1 MDEKDLTTLHHSRV
15 YDNFL
20 MHWKYIKREKVGDKW
35 QYTYKDDL
43 KTATNTA
50 TAKIKNVPKAASAK
64 IAANTEKVK
73 NSITAMIGQQKTKVK
88 EAVKAAPKKAA
99 DAADKV
105 VQKSTKV
112 ANDVGKKVVKNVN
125 DYYEKNIYETGS
137 HNIDAKKK
145 EIEKTAE
152 WQKIVKEENPEYV
165 KKNADG
171 SKEYLIDDYLVKK
184 KELGKIIE
192 HLIIGQIVQKKHPT
206 LDVIDD
212 LGNGREIS
220 VNQIDA
226 DALAAGAKDY
236 VDTAVQ
242 MIGLVSYGLKTKFKL
257 SQGSYKEELKAAS
270 ETIENGA
277 KYCND
282 IYEESKTTYKDLEK
296 NAGNI
301 PANVDVKALESIAMT
316 AVTKAAAETIK
327 ENAKDAVKDT
337 VNEAVSERLD
347 EQKKREKKK

>member
-1 MDEKDLTTLHHSRV
+1 MDEKDLATLHHSRV

-43 KTATNTA
+43 KTATNAA

-73 NSITAMIGQQKTKVK
+73 NSITAMIGQQKTKVE

-112 ANDVGKKVVKNVN
+112 ANDVGNKVMKNVN

-184 KELGKIIE
+184 K
-192 HLIIGQIVQKKHPT
+192 HPT

-242 MIGLVSYGLKTKFKL
+242 MLGLVSYGLKTKFKL

-301 PANVDVKALESIAMT
+301 PANVDVKALESITMT

-327 ENAKDAVKDT
+327 ENAKDAVKDA

-347 EQKKREKKK
+347 EQKKREKKKIACFLSKEIQNG

>member
-35 QYTYKDDL
+35 RYTYKDDL
-43 KTATNTA
+43 KNAANAA
-50 TAKIKNVPKAASAK
+50 TAKIKNAPKAASAK

-73 NSITAMIGQQKTKVK
+73 NSITSMIGQQKTNAK
-88 EAVKAAPKKAA
+88 EAIKAAPKKAA
-99 DAADKV
+99 NAADKV

-112 ANDVGKKVVKNVN
+112 ANDVGKKVMKNVN

-184 KELGKIIE
+184 K
-192 HLIIGQIVQKKHPT
+192 HPT

-242 MIGLVSYGLKTKFKL
+242 MLGLISYGLKTKFKL

-282 IYEESKTTYKDLEK
+282 IYEESKTAYKELEK

-301 PANVDVKALESIAMT
+301 PANVNVDDLEKIAM
-316 AVTKAAAETIK
+316 AVVTEAATEAVKNTSK
-327 ENAKDAVKDT
+327 EKVKEVAKDVAKD
-337 VNEAVSERLD
+337 VAKGAAIDAGKEIVDYYD
-347 EQKKREKKK
+347 EKHKRYKK

>member
-43 KTATNTA
+43 KTATNAA
-50 TAKIKNVPKAASAK
+50 TAKVKNVPKAASAK

-73 NSITAMIGQQKTKVK
+73 NSITSMIGQQKANAK

-171 SKEYLIDDYLVKK
+171 SKEYLIDDYLVK
-184 KELGKIIE
+184 
-192 HLIIGQIVQKKHPT
+192 KKHPT

-327 ENAKDAVKDT
+327 ENAKDAVKDA

>member
-1 MDEKDLTTLHHSRV
+1 MMDNKDLTTLYHSRI

-43 KTATNTA
+43 KTATNAA
-50 TAKIKNVPKAASAK
+50 TAKIKNAPKAASAK

-88 EAVKAAPKKAA
+88 EAVKAAPKKAV

-112 ANDVGKKVVKNVN
+112 ANDVGKKVMKNVN

-184 KELGKIIE
+184 K
-192 HLIIGQIVQKKHPT
+192 HPT

-242 MIGLVSYGLKTKFKL
+242 MLGLVSYGLKTKFKL

>member
-35 QYTYKDDL
+35 RYTYKDDL
-43 KTATNTA
+43 KTAANAA
-50 TAKIKNVPKAASAK
+50 TAKVKNAPKAASAK

-73 NSITAMIGQQKTKVK
+73 NSITAMIGQQKTKVE

-112 ANDVGKKVVKNVN
+112 ANDVGKKVMKNVN

-171 SKEYLIDDYLVKK
+171 SKEYLIDDYLVK
-184 KELGKIIE
+184 
-192 HLIIGQIVQKKHPT
+192 KKHPT

-301 PANVDVKALESIAMT
+301 PANVDVKALESITMT

-327 ENAKDAVKDT
+327 ENAKDAVKDA

>member
-1 MDEKDLTTLHHSRV
+1 MDKKDLISSHRSNI

-35 QYTYKDDL
+35 KYTYKDDL
-43 KTATNTA
+43 KTAANAA
-50 TAKIKNVPKAASAK
+50 TAKVKNAPKAASAK

-73 NSITAMIGQQKTKVK
+73 NSITSMIGQQKTNAK
-88 EAVKAAPKKAA
+88 EAIKAAPKKAA
-99 DAADKV
+99 NAADKV

-112 ANDVGKKVVKNVN
+112 ANDVGKKVMKNVN

-184 KELGKIIE
+184 K
-192 HLIIGQIVQKKHPT
+192 HPT

-242 MIGLVSYGLKTKFKL
+242 MLGLISYGLKTKFKL

-277 KYCND
+277 KYRND
-282 IYEESKTTYKDLEK
+282 IYEESKTAYKELEK

-301 PANVDVKALESIAMT
+301 PANVNVDDLEKIAM
-316 AVTKAAAETIK
+316 AVVTEAATEAVKNTSK
-327 ENAKDAVKDT
+327 EKVKEVAKDVAKD
-337 VNEAVSERLD
+337 VAKGAAIDAGKEIVDYYD
-347 EQKKREKKK
+347 EKHKRYKK

>member
-1 MDEKDLTTLHHSRV
+1 MNEKDLTTLHHSRV

-43 KTATNTA
+43 KTAANAA
-50 TAKIKNVPKAASAK
+50 TAKIKNAPKAASAK
-64 IAANTEKVK
+64 IADNTEKVK
-73 NSITAMIGQQKTKVK
+73 NSITAMIGQQKTNAK
-88 EAVKAAPKKAA
+88 EAVKAAPKKVAA
-99 DAADKV
+99 ATDKV

-112 ANDVGKKVVKNVN
+112 ANEVGKKVMKNVN

-184 KELGKIIE
+184 K
-192 HLIIGQIVQKKHPT
+192 HPT

-242 MIGLVSYGLKTKFKL
+242 MLGLVSYGLKTKFKL

-282 IYEESKTTYKDLEK
+282 IYEESKTAYKDLEK

-316 AVTKAAAETIK
+316 TVTKAAAETIK
-327 ENAKDAVKDT
+327 ENAKDAVKDA

>member
-1 MDEKDLTTLHHSRV
+1 MMDDKDLTTLHHSRV

-43 KTATNTA
+43 KTAANAA
-50 TAKIKNVPKAASAK
+50 TAKIKNAPKAASAK
-64 IAANTEKVK
+64 IADNTEKVK
-73 NSITAMIGQQKTKVK
+73 NSITAIIGQQKTNAK
-88 EAVKAAPKKAA
+88 EAVKAAPKKVAA
-99 DAADKV
+99 ATDKV

-112 ANDVGKKVVKNVN
+112 ANDVGKKVMKNVN
-125 DYYEKNIYETGS
+125 DYYEKNIYETGA
-137 HNIDAKKK
+137 HDIDAKKK
-145 EIEKTAE
+145 EIEKTVE

-171 SKEYLIDDYLVKK
+171 SKEYLIDDYLVK
-184 KELGKIIE
+184 
-192 HLIIGQIVQKKHPT
+192 KKHPT

-242 MIGLVSYGLKTKFKL
+242 MLGLVSYGLKTKFKL

-282 IYEESKTTYKDLEK
+282 IYEESKTAYKDLEK

-301 PANVDVKALESIAMT
+301 PANVDVKALESITMT

-327 ENAKDAVKDT
+327 ENAKDVVKDA
-337 VNEAVSERLD
+337 VNEAVSEHLD

>member
-35 QYTYKDDL
+35 KYTYKDDL
-43 KTATNTA
+43 KTATNAA
-50 TAKIKNVPKAASAK
+50 TAKVKNVPKAASAK
-64 IAANTEKVK
+64 IVANTEKVK
-73 NSITAMIGQQKTKVK
+73 NSITSMIGQQKTNAK
-88 EAVKAAPKKAA
+88 EAIKAAPKKAA
-99 DAADKV
+99 NAADKV

-112 ANDVGKKVVKNVN
+112 ANDVGKKVMKNVN

-137 HNIDAKKK
+137 HDIDAKKK

-184 KELGKIIE
+184 K
-192 HLIIGQIVQKKHPT
+192 HPT

-242 MIGLVSYGLKTKFKL
+242 MLGLISYGLKTKFKL

-282 IYEESKTTYKDLEK
+282 IYEESKTAYKELEK

-301 PANVDVKALESIAMT
+301 PANVNVDDLEKISMAVVTEAATEAVKNTS
-316 AVTKAAAETIK
+316 K
-327 ENAKDAVKDT
+327 EKVKEVAKDVAKD
-337 VNEAVSERLD
+337 VAKGAAIDAGKEIVDYYD
-347 EQKKREKKK
+347 EKRKRYKK

>member
-35 QYTYKDDL
+35 RYTYKDDL
-43 KTATNTA
+43 KTAANAA
-50 TAKIKNVPKAASAK
+50 TAKAKNAPKAASAK

-73 NSITAMIGQQKTKVK
+73 NSITSMIGQQKTNAK
-88 EAVKAAPKKAA
+88 EAIKAAPKKAA
-99 DAADKV
+99 NAADKV

-112 ANDVGKKVVKNVN
+112 ANDVGKKVMKNVN

-184 KELGKIIE
+184 K
-192 HLIIGQIVQKKHPT
+192 HPT

-242 MIGLVSYGLKTKFKL
+242 MLGLISYGLKTKFKL

-282 IYEESKTTYKDLEK
+282 IYEESKTTYKELEK

-301 PANVDVKALESIAMT
+301 PANVNVDDLEKIAM
-316 AVTKAAAETIK
+316 AVVTEAATEAVKNTSK
-327 ENAKDAVKDT
+327 EKVKEVAKDVAKD
-337 VNEAVSERLD
+337 VAKGAAIDAGKEIVDYYD
-347 EQKKREKKK
+347 EKHKRYKK

>member
-43 KTATNTA
+43 KTATNAA
-50 TAKIKNVPKAASAK
+50 TAKIKNAPKAASAK

-73 NSITAMIGQQKTKVK
+73 NNITAMIGQQKTKVK

-112 ANDVGKKVVKNVN
+112 ANDVGKKVMKNVN

-171 SKEYLIDDYLVKK
+171 SKEYLIDDYLVK
-184 KELGKIIE
+184 
-192 HLIIGQIVQKKHPT
+192 KKHPT

-257 SQGSYKEELKAAS
+257 SQGSYKEELKSAS

-327 ENAKDAVKDT
+327 ENAKDAVKDA
-337 VNEAVSERLD
+337 VNEAVSEHLD

>member
-1 MDEKDLTTLHHSRV
+1 MDEKDLTTLYHSHV

-35 QYTYKDDL
+35 RYTYKDDL
-43 KTATNTA
+43 KTAANAA
-50 TAKIKNVPKAASAK
+50 TAKVKNAPKAASAK

-73 NSITAMIGQQKTKVK
+73 NSITSMIGQQKTNAK
-88 EAVKAAPKKAA
+88 EAIKAAPKKAA

-112 ANDVGKKVVKNVN
+112 ANNVGKKVMKNVN

-171 SKEYLIDDYLVKK
+171 SKEYLIDDYLVK
-184 KELGKIIE
+184 
-192 HLIIGQIVQKKHPT
+192 KKHPT

-327 ENAKDAVKDT
+327 ENAKDAVKDA
-337 VNEAVSERLD
+337 VNEAVSEHLD

>member
-43 KTATNTA
+43 KTATNAA
-50 TAKIKNVPKAASAK
+50 TAKIKNAPKAASAK

-73 NSITAMIGQQKTKVK
+73 NSITAMIGQQKANAK

-112 ANDVGKKVVKNVN
+112 ANDVGKKVMKNVN

-184 KELGKIIE
+184 K
-192 HLIIGQIVQKKHPT
+192 HPT

-242 MIGLVSYGLKTKFKL
+242 MLGLISYGLKTKFKL

-282 IYEESKTTYKDLEK
+282 IYEASKTTYKDLEK
-296 NAGNI
+296 NAGDI
-301 PANVDVKALESIAMT
+301 PNNVDVKALESIAMT
-316 AVTKAAAETIK
+316 TVTKAAAETIK
-327 ENAKDAVKDT
+327 ENAKDAVKDA

>member
-35 QYTYKDDL
+35 HYTYKDDL
-43 KTATNTA
+43 KTATNAA
-50 TAKIKNVPKAASAK
+50 TAKVKNAPKAASAK

-73 NSITAMIGQQKTKVK
+73 NSITSMIGQQKTNAK

-99 DAADKV
+99 DVADKV

-112 ANDVGKKVVKNVN
+112 ANDVGKKVMKNVN

-171 SKEYLIDDYLVKK
+171 AKEYLIDDYLVK
-184 KELGKIIE
+184 
-192 HLIIGQIVQKKHPT
+192 KKHPT

-242 MIGLVSYGLKTKFKL
+242 MLGLISYGLKTKFKL

-282 IYEESKTTYKDLEK
+282 IYEESKTAYKELEK

-301 PANVDVKALESIAMT
+301 PANVNVDDLEKIAM
-316 AVTKAAAETIK
+316 AVVTEAATE
-327 ENAKDAVKDT
+327 AVKDT
-337 VNEAVSERLD
+337 SKEKVKEVAKDVAKDVAKGAAIDAGKEIVDYYD
-347 EQKKREKKK
+347 EKRNRYKK

>member
-43 KTATNTA
+43 KTAANAA
-50 TAKIKNVPKAASAK
+50 TAKVKNVPKAASAK

-73 NSITAMIGQQKTKVK
+73 NSITSMIGQQKTNAK
-88 EAVKAAPKKAA
+88 EAIKAAPKKAA

-112 ANDVGKKVVKNVN
+112 ANNVGKKVMKNVN

-184 KELGKIIE
+184 K
-192 HLIIGQIVQKKHPT
+192 HPT

-242 MIGLVSYGLKTKFKL
+242 MLGLISYGLKTKFKL

-282 IYEESKTTYKDLEK
+282 IYEESKTTYKELEK

-301 PANVDVKALESIAMT
+301 PANVNVDDLEKIAM
-316 AVTKAAAETIK
+316 AVVTEAATEAVKNTSK
-327 ENAKDAVKDT
+327 EKVKEVAKDVAKD
-337 VNEAVSERLD
+337 VAKGAAIDAGKEIADYYD
-347 EQKKREKKK
+347 EKRNRYKK

>member
-43 KTATNTA
+43 KTATNAA
-50 TAKIKNVPKAASAK
+50 TAKIKNAPKAAAAK
-64 IAANTEKVK
+64 VAENTEKVK
-73 NSITAMIGQQKTKVK
+73 NNIAAMIGQQKNNAK
-88 EAVKAAPKKAA
+88 EVVKAAPKKAA

-105 VQKSTKV
+105 IQKSTKV
-112 ANDVGKKVVKNVN
+112 ANDVGKKVMKNVN

-184 KELGKIIE
+184 K
-192 HLIIGQIVQKKHPT
+192 HPT

-242 MIGLVSYGLKTKFKL
+242 MLGLVSYGLKTKFKL

-327 ENAKDAVKDT
+327 ENAKDAVKDA

>member
-35 QYTYKDDL
+35 HYTYKDDL
-43 KTATNTA
+43 KTATNAA
-50 TAKIKNVPKAASAK
+50 TAKVKNAPKAASAK

-73 NSITAMIGQQKTKVK
+73 NSITSMIGQQKTNAK

-99 DAADKV
+99 DVADKV

-112 ANDVGKKVVKNVN
+112 ANNVGKKVMKNVN

-171 SKEYLIDDYLVKK
+171 TKEYLIDDYLVK
-184 KELGKIIE
+184 
-192 HLIIGQIVQKKHPT
+192 KKHPT

-242 MIGLVSYGLKTKFKL
+242 MLGLVSYGLKTKFKL

-327 ENAKDAVKDT
+327 ENAKDAVKDA

>member
-35 QYTYKDDL
+35 KYTYKDNL
-43 KTATNTA
+43 KNASSAVTD
-50 TAKIKNVPKAASAK
+50 KIKNVPKAATAK

-73 NSITAMIGQQKTKVK
+73 NSITSMIGQQKANAT

-112 ANDVGKKVVKNVN
+112 ANDVGKKVMKNVN

-165 KKNADG
+165 KKNTDG
-171 SKEYLIDDYLVKK
+171 SKEYLIDDYLVK
-184 KELGKIIE
+184 
-192 HLIIGQIVQKKHPT
+192 KKHPT

-242 MIGLVSYGLKTKFKL
+242 MLGLISYGLKTKFKL

-282 IYEESKTTYKDLEK
+282 IYEESKTAYKELEK

-301 PANVDVKALESIAMT
+301 PANVNVDDLEKIAM
-316 AVTKAAAETIK
+316 AVVTEAATEAVKNTSK
-327 ENAKDAVKDT
+327 EKVKEVAKDVAKD
-337 VNEAVSERLD
+337 VAKGAAIDAGKEIVDYYD
-347 EQKKREKKK
+347 EKHNRYKK

>member
-1 MDEKDLTTLHHSRV
+1 MMDNKDLTTLYHSRI

-43 KTATNTA
+43 KTATNAA
-50 TAKIKNVPKAASAK
+50 TAKIKNAPKAASAK

-112 ANDVGKKVVKNVN
+112 ANDVGKKVMKNVN

-184 KELGKIIE
+184 K
-192 HLIIGQIVQKKHPT
+192 HPT

-242 MIGLVSYGLKTKFKL
+242 MLGLVSYGLKTKFKL

>member
-43 KTATNTA
+43 KTATNAA
-50 TAKIKNVPKAASAK
+50 TANIKNAPKAASAK

-112 ANDVGKKVVKNVN
+112 ANDVGKKVMKNVN

-137 HNIDAKKK
+137 HDIDAKKK

-184 KELGKIIE
+184 K
-192 HLIIGQIVQKKHPT
+192 HPT

-212 LGNGREIS
+212 FGNGREIS

-242 MIGLVSYGLKTKFKL
+242 MLGLVSYGLKTKFKL

>member
-1 MDEKDLTTLHHSRV
+1 MDEKDLTTLYHSRV

-43 KTATNTA
+43 KTAANAA
-50 TAKIKNVPKAASAK
+50 TAKVKNAPKAASAK

-73 NSITAMIGQQKTKVK
+73 NSITSMIGQQKTNAK
-88 EAVKAAPKKAA
+88 EAIKAAPKKAA
-99 DAADKV
+99 NAADKV

-112 ANDVGKKVVKNVN
+112 ANDVGKKVMKNVN

-184 KELGKIIE
+184 K
-192 HLIIGQIVQKKHPT
+192 HPT

-242 MIGLVSYGLKTKFKL
+242 MLGLVSYGLKTKFKL

-282 IYEESKTTYKDLEK
+282 IYEESKTAYKELEK

-301 PANVDVKALESIAMT
+301 PANVNVDDLEKIAM
-316 AVTKAAAETIK
+316 AVVTEAATEAVKNTSK
-327 ENAKDAVKDT
+327 EKVKEVAKDVAKD
-337 VNEAVSERLD
+337 VAKGAAIDAGKEIVDYYD
-347 EQKKREKKK
+347 EKHKRYKK

>member
-43 KTATNTA
+43 KTATNAA
-50 TAKIKNVPKAASAK
+50 TAKIKNAPKAASAK

-73 NSITAMIGQQKTKVK
+73 NSITSMIGQQKTNAK
-88 EAVKAAPKKAA
+88 EAIKAAPKKAA
-99 DAADKV
+99 NAADKV

-112 ANDVGKKVVKNVN
+112 ANDVGKKVMKNVN
-125 DYYEKNIYETGS
+125 DYYEKNIYDTGS

-184 KELGKIIE
+184 K
-192 HLIIGQIVQKKHPT
+192 HPT

-242 MIGLVSYGLKTKFKL
+242 MLGLVSYGLKTKFKL

-277 KYCND
+277 KYCNN

>member
-43 KTATNTA
+43 KTATNAA
-50 TAKIKNVPKAASAK
+50 TAKIKNAPKAAAAK
-64 IAANTEKVK
+64 VAENTEKVK
-73 NSITAMIGQQKTKVK
+73 NSITSMIGQQKTNAK
-88 EAVKAAPKKAA
+88 EAIKAAPKKAA
-99 DAADKV
+99 NAADKV

-112 ANDVGKKVVKNVN
+112 ANDVGKKVMKNVN

-184 KELGKIIE
+184 K
-192 HLIIGQIVQKKHPT
+192 HPT

-242 MIGLVSYGLKTKFKL
+242 MLGLISYGLKTKFKL

-282 IYEESKTTYKDLEK
+282 IYEESKTAYKELEK
-296 NAGNI
+296 NAGII
-301 PANVDVKALESIAMT
+301 PANVNVDDLEKITMAVVTEAATEAVKNTS
-316 AVTKAAAETIK
+316 K
-327 ENAKDAVKDT
+327 EKVKEVAKDVAKD
-337 VNEAVSERLD
+337 VAKGAAIDAGKEIVDYYD
-347 EQKKREKKK
+347 EKHKRYKK

>member
-43 KTATNTA
+43 KTATNAA
-50 TAKIKNVPKAASAK
+50 TAKIKNAPKAAAAK
-64 IAANTEKVK
+64 VAENTEKVK
-73 NSITAMIGQQKTKVK
+73 NNIAAMIGQQKNNAK
-88 EAVKAAPKKAA
+88 EVVKAAPKKAA

-112 ANDVGKKVVKNVN
+112 ANDVGKKVMKNVN

-184 KELGKIIE
+184 K
-192 HLIIGQIVQKKHPT
+192 HPT

-242 MIGLVSYGLKTKFKL
+242 MLGLVSYGLKTKFKL

-301 PANVDVKALESIAMT
+301 PANVDVKALESITMT
-316 AVTKAAAETIK
+316 AITKAAAETIK
-327 ENAKDAVKDT
+327 ENAKDAVKDA

>member
-35 QYTYKDDL
+35 RYTYKEDI
-43 KTATNTA
+43 KTAANAA
-50 TAKIKNVPKAASAK
+50 TAKVKNAPKAASAK

-73 NSITAMIGQQKTKVK
+73 NSITSMIGQQKTNAK
-88 EAVKAAPKKAA
+88 EAIKAAPKKAA
-99 DAADKV
+99 NAADKV

-112 ANDVGKKVVKNVN
+112 ANDVGKKVMKNVN

-184 KELGKIIE
+184 K
-192 HLIIGQIVQKKHPT
+192 HPT

-220 VNQIDA
+220 ANQIDA

-242 MIGLVSYGLKTKFKL
+242 MLGLISYGLKTKFKL

-282 IYEESKTTYKDLEK
+282 IYEESKTAYKELEK

-301 PANVDVKALESIAMT
+301 PANVNVDDLEKIAM
-316 AVTKAAAETIK
+316 AVVTEAATEAVKNTSK
-327 ENAKDAVKDT
+327 EKVKEVAKDVAKD
-337 VNEAVSERLD
+337 VAKGAAIDAGKEIVDYYD
-347 EQKKREKKK
+347 EKHKRYKK

>member
-1 MDEKDLTTLHHSRV
+1 MDEKDLTTLYHSRI

-43 KTATNTA
+43 KTATNAA
-50 TAKIKNVPKAASAK
+50 TAKIKNAPKAASAK

-112 ANDVGKKVVKNVN
+112 ANDVGEKVMKNVN

-184 KELGKIIE
+184 K
-192 HLIIGQIVQKKHPT
+192 HPT

-242 MIGLVSYGLKTKFKL
+242 MLGLVSYGLKTKFKL

>member
-35 QYTYKDDL
+35 KYTYKDDL
-43 KTATNTA
+43 KTAANAA
-50 TAKIKNVPKAASAK
+50 TAKVKKAPKAASAK

-73 NSITAMIGQQKTKVK
+73 NSITAMIGQQKANAK
-88 EAVKAAPKKAA
+88 EAVKAAPKKVAA
-99 DAADKV
+99 ATDKV

-112 ANDVGKKVVKNVN
+112 ANEVGKKVMKNVN
-125 DYYEKNIYETGS
+125 DYYEKNVYETGP

-184 KELGKIIE
+184 K
-192 HLIIGQIVQKKHPT
+192 HPT

-242 MIGLVSYGLKTKFKL
+242 MLGLVSYGLKTKFKL

-282 IYEESKTTYKDLEK
+282 IYEVSKTTYKDLEK

-301 PANVDVKALESIAMT
+301 PANVNVDDLEKISMAVVTEAATEAVKNTS
-316 AVTKAAAETIK
+316 K
-327 ENAKDAVKDT
+327 EKVKEVAKDVAKD
-337 VNEAVSERLD
+337 VAKGAAIDAGKEFVDYYD
-347 EQKKREKKK
+347 EKHKRNKK

>member
-35 QYTYKDDL
+35 RYTYKDDL
-43 KTATNTA
+43 KTAANAA
-50 TAKIKNVPKAASAK
+50 TAKVKNAPKAASAK

-73 NSITAMIGQQKTKVK
+73 NSITSMIGQQKANAK

-112 ANDVGKKVVKNVN
+112 ANDVGKKVMKNVN

-184 KELGKIIE
+184 K
-192 HLIIGQIVQKKHPT
+192 HPT

-220 VNQIDA
+220 VNRIDA

-236 VDTAVQ
+236 VDSAVQ
-242 MIGLVSYGLKTKFKL
+242 MLGLVSYGLKTKFKL

-282 IYEESKTTYKDLEK
+282 MYEVSKIAYKDLEK

-301 PANVDVKALESIAMT
+301 PDNVNVEDLEKIAMAVVT
-316 AVTKAAAETIK
+316 EAATEAVKNTSKEKVKEVAKDVAKDVTKGAAIDAGK
-327 ENAKDAVKDT
+327 EIVDYY
-337 VNEAVSERLD
+337 D
-347 EQKKREKKK
+347 EKRKRDKK

>member
-20 MHWKYIKREKVGDKW
+20 MHWKYIKRNKVGDKW

-43 KTATNTA
+43 KTATNAA
-50 TAKIKNVPKAASAK
+50 TAKIKNAPKAASAK

-73 NSITAMIGQQKTKVK
+73 NSITAMIGQQKTKVE

-112 ANDVGKKVVKNVN
+112 ANDVGKKVMKNVN

-137 HNIDAKKK
+137 HDIDAKKK

-184 KELGKIIE
+184 K
-192 HLIIGQIVQKKHPT
+192 HPT

-242 MIGLVSYGLKTKFKL
+242 MLGLVSYGLKTKFKL

-282 IYEESKTTYKDLEK
+282 IYKESKTTYKDLEK

-301 PANVDVKALESIAMT
+301 PANVDVKALESITMT

-327 ENAKDAVKDT
+327 ENAKDAVKDA

>member
-184 KELGKIIE
+184 K
-192 HLIIGQIVQKKHPT
+192 HPT

-327 ENAKDAVKDT
+327 ENAKDAVKDA

>member
-43 KTATNTA
+43 KTATNAA
-50 TAKIKNVPKAASAK
+50 TAKIKNAPKAAAAK
-64 IAANTEKVK
+64 VAENTEKVK
-73 NSITAMIGQQKTKVK
+73 NNIAAMIGQQKTKVE

-112 ANDVGKKVVKNVN
+112 ANDVGKKVMKNVN

-184 KELGKIIE
+184 K
-192 HLIIGQIVQKKHPT
+192 HPT

-220 VNQIDA
+220 VNRIDA

-242 MIGLVSYGLKTKFKL
+242 MLGLVSYGLKTKFKL

-327 ENAKDAVKDT
+327 ENAKDAVKDA

>member
-112 ANDVGKKVVKNVN
+112 ANDVGKKVMKNVN

-184 KELGKIIE
+184 K
-192 HLIIGQIVQKKHPT
+192 HPT

-242 MIGLVSYGLKTKFKL
+242 MLGLVSYGLKTKFKL

-282 IYEESKTTYKDLEK
+282 IYEESKTTYKVLEK

-327 ENAKDAVKDT
+327 ENAKDAVKDA

>member
-43 KTATNTA
+43 KTATNAA

-73 NSITAMIGQQKTKVK
+73 NSITAMIGQQNTKVK

-184 KELGKIIE
+184 K
-192 HLIIGQIVQKKHPT
+192 HPT

-242 MIGLVSYGLKTKFKL
+242 MLGLVSYGLKTKFKL

>member
-43 KTATNTA
+43 KTAANAA
-50 TAKIKNVPKAASAK
+50 TAKIKNAPKAASAK
-64 IAANTEKVK
+64 IADNTEKVK
-73 NSITAMIGQQKTKVK
+73 NSITAIIGQQKTNAK
-88 EAVKAAPKKAA
+88 EAVKAAPKKVAA
-99 DAADKV
+99 ATDKV

-112 ANDVGKKVVKNVN
+112 ANDVGKKVMKNVN
-125 DYYEKNIYETGS
+125 DYYEKNIYETGA
-137 HNIDAKKK
+137 HDIDAKKK

-184 KELGKIIE
+184 K
-192 HLIIGQIVQKKHPT
+192 HPT

-242 MIGLVSYGLKTKFKL
+242 MLGLVSYGLKTKFKL

-282 IYEESKTTYKDLEK
+282 IYEESKTAYKDLEK

-301 PANVDVKALESIAMT
+301 PANVNVDDLEKIAM
-316 AVTKAAAETIK
+316 AVVTEAATEAVKNTSKEKIK
-327 ENAKDAVKDT
+327 EVAKDVAKD
-337 VNEAVSERLD
+337 VAKGAAIDAGKEIADYYD
-347 EQKKREKKK
+347 EKRKRDNK

>member
-1 MDEKDLTTLHHSRV
+1 MDKKDLISSHRSNI

-35 QYTYKDDL
+35 KYTYKDDL
-43 KTATNTA
+43 KTAANAA
-50 TAKIKNVPKAASAK
+50 TAKVKNAPKAASAK

-73 NSITAMIGQQKTKVK
+73 NSITSMIGQQKTNAK
-88 EAVKAAPKKAA
+88 EAIKAAPKKAA
-99 DAADKV
+99 NAADKV

-112 ANDVGKKVVKNVN
+112 ANDVGKKVMKNVN

-184 KELGKIIE
+184 K
-192 HLIIGQIVQKKHPT
+192 HPT

-242 MIGLVSYGLKTKFKL
+242 MLGLISYGLKTKFKL

-282 IYEESKTTYKDLEK
+282 IYEESKTAYKELEK

-301 PANVDVKALESIAMT
+301 PANVNVDDLEKIAM
-316 AVTKAAAETIK
+316 AVVTEAATEAVKNTSK
-327 ENAKDAVKDT
+327 EKVKEVAKDVAKD
-337 VNEAVSERLD
+337 VAKGAAIDAGKEIVDYYD
-347 EQKKREKKK
+347 EKHKRYKK

>member
-73 NSITAMIGQQKTKVK
+73 NGITAMIGQQKTKVK

-171 SKEYLIDDYLVKK
+171 SKEYLIDDYLVK
-184 KELGKIIE
+184 
-192 HLIIGQIVQKKHPT
+192 KKHPT

-327 ENAKDAVKDT
+327 ENAKDAVKDA

>member
-50 TAKIKNVPKAASAK
+50 TAKIKNVPKATSAK

-171 SKEYLIDDYLVKK
+171 SKEYLIDDYLVK
-184 KELGKIIE
+184 
-192 HLIIGQIVQKKHPT
+192 KKHPT

>member
-35 QYTYKDDL
+35 RYTYKDDL
-43 KTATNTA
+43 KNAANAA
-50 TAKIKNVPKAASAK
+50 TAKVKNAPKAASAK

-73 NSITAMIGQQKTKVK
+73 NSITSMIGQQKTNAK
-88 EAVKAAPKKAA
+88 EAIKAAPKKAA
-99 DAADKV
+99 NAADKV

-112 ANDVGKKVVKNVN
+112 ANDVGKKVMKNVN

-184 KELGKIIE
+184 K
-192 HLIIGQIVQKKHPT
+192 HPT

-242 MIGLVSYGLKTKFKL
+242 MLGLISYGLKTKFKL

-282 IYEESKTTYKDLEK
+282 IYEESKTAYKELEK

-301 PANVDVKALESIAMT
+301 PANVNVDDLEKIAM
-316 AVTKAAAETIK
+316 AVVTEAATEAVKNTSK
-327 ENAKDAVKDT
+327 EKVKEVAKDVAKD
-337 VNEAVSERLD
+337 VAKGAAIDAGKEFVDYYD
-347 EQKKREKKK
+347 EKHKRNKK

>member
-43 KTATNTA
+43 KTATNAA
-50 TAKIKNVPKAASAK
+50 TAKIKNAPKVASAK

-73 NSITAMIGQQKTKVK
+73 NSITAMIGQQKTKVE

-112 ANDVGKKVVKNVN
+112 ANDVGKKVMKNVN

-152 WQKIVKEENPEYV
+152 WQKIVKEDHPEYV

-171 SKEYLIDDYLVKK
+171 SKEYLIDDYLVK
-184 KELGKIIE
+184 
-192 HLIIGQIVQKKHPT
+192 KKHPT

-242 MIGLVSYGLKTKFKL
+242 MLGLVSYGLKTKFKL

-301 PANVDVKALESIAMT
+301 PANVDVKALESITMT
-316 AVTKAAAETIK
+316 AVTKAATETIK
-327 ENAKDAVKDT
+327 ENAKDAVKDA

>member
-184 KELGKIIE
+184 K
-192 HLIIGQIVQKKHPT
+192 HPT